1 MIELTP
7 RERRE
12 RALLAMCIAHPAD
25 GASYLARLGDE
36 HLSAAGVRARDWLRD
51 HLEDPGADLPHD
63 DPELSGIVTELVISS
78 RTEPASVEAMELN
91 FLQLEQRRLEA
102 QIGAAGEDFERRA
115 ELSRERAELVQRIA
129 EAQQVAG

>member
-1 MIELTP
+1 M
-7 RERRE
+7 
-12 RALLAMCIAHPAD
+12 
-25 GASYLARLGDE
+25 
-36 HLSAAGVRARDWLRD
+36 
-51 HLEDPGADLPHD
+51 
-63 DPELSGIVTELVISS
+63 ISS

-102 QIGAAGEDFERRA
+102 QIGAAGEDFQRRA